1 LFRRNCFDIFS
12 LVQAIFSKN
21 RISKLKIGG
30 FPKSGLDKY
39 IGKLVRAGHSVAVA
53 LQDEDKQRHI
63 EEIIRVQVQQVNKV
77 FIIKVMLPKLRPH
90 QISP

>member
-1 LFRRNCFDIFS
+1 MAGDVNAPVI
-12 LVQAIFSKN
+12 V
-21 RISKLKIGG
+21 GG

-63 EEIIRVQVQQVNKV
+63 EEIIRVQVQQVNKE
-77 FIIKVMLPKLRPH
+77 
-90 QISP
+90 